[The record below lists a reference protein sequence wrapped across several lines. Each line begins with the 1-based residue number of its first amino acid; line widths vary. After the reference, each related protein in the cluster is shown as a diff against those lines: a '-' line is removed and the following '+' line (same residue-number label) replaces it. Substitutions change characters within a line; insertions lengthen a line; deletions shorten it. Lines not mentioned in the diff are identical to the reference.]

1 MRTIAGNRSL
11 AVFAIGSILASVAFP
26 ADAVAQTTSIKAE
39 YLMTLY
45 GTLKQQ
51 AINTGLRI
59 IEVPSGWVEG
69 PRIKGKL
76 LPPSGDWYRNL
87 PSGVGRV
94 DVRLVIQTDDNQIIY
109 ASYNGI
115 QQCSKEATE
124 RLVNNE
130 LVKGDE
136 CYFITAPTFETGSEK
151 YSWLNAVQTIGKMI
165 ELKRGDH
172 IKYDIFIIK

>member
-1 MRTIAGNRSL
+1 MGTITGNLSVT
-11 AVFAIGSILASVAFP
+11 VFAVGSIFASVAFP
-26 ADAVAQTTSIKAE
+26 GGAIAQTTSVKAE

-51 AINTGLRI
+51 AVDAGLRV

-87 PSGVGRV
+87 PSDVGRV
-94 DVRLVIQTDDNQIIY
+94 DVRLIIQTDDNQIIY
-109 ASYNGI
+109 ASYNGV

-124 RLVNNE
+124 KLVNNE

-136 CYFITAPTFETGSEK
+136 CYFITAPTFETSSEK
-151 YSWLNAVQTIGKMI
+151 YSWLNAVQTVGKMV